1 MSLENAP
8 TLADCLSVP
17 STEAAS
23 NVEVAVPDADEAT
36 LEGALADRF
45 QVWTKVAEVIERLTP
60 VDAYQG
66 DVHALRKLQQLHLL
80 CNILS
85 ATCFQRETHLR
96 ALQLTLLQ
104 EGRSAPRVQAAPPI
118 SPTETAHSDNKYDNE
133 IDGRNANQPERK
145 EEQERHMDFV
155 DYDAMDLIE
164 LSEQFS

>member
-17 STEAAS
+17 SSEAAS

-80 CNILS
+80 CK
-85 ATCFQRETHLR
+85 QRETHLR

-133 IDGRNANQPERK
+133 IDGRNTNQPERK

>member
-17 STEAAS
+17 SSEAAS

-80 CNILS
+80 CK
-85 ATCFQRETHLR
+85 QRETHLR